1 MLEIHGKIHD
11 KYTLEFKVGYS
22 RGQRDMSASNFLMDT
37 WIFIPDAL
45 YINDKTYSK
54 SSFYRDVRTLVR
66 LITPVYSL
74 KQLGDPDEKPLSCL
88 YEACRSFVEFQTE
101 EHEKSYEHHIKMFCS
116 MMRSAV
122 RKAVNMFYEQH
133 NDVMQLEGFVASVVN
148 DIRCVISSYRNIP
161 KSVGLEH
168 VPYEQ
173 RLYFEIGDE
182 YLCRVIDMH
191 LFRAM
196 DELKRR
202 FPKNEAIVR
211 PIADYLDS
219 DLVYQSKKGFPLP
232 KDQDKENNKG
242 FLHRA
247 GQLKKYIESDL
258 YILAHKKS
266 NTFMFQQLFFMFA
279 AGLSMVFATVISFS
293 FQQTYGN
300 FTLPL
305 FIALVVSYMLKD
317 RIKDLMHYWF
327 SSRLGSRFYDYKIKL
342 ALHGEPIG
350 WGKEGFD
357 FVSEDKVPREVR
369 VHRGRVS
376 GLEAGHCSLRETVI
390 VHRHQVTLHGKQL
403 SKLSHYPLPG
413 VNEIIRVNL
422 REFLRRTDAPHVS
435 VYINEG
441 QGKYHIVATEKVYY
455 LHFVMRIKYDGVV
468 SYRRYRIQ
476 LSRRGIKQM
485 TEW

>member
-22 RGQRDMSASNFLMDT
+22 RGHKEMSVSNFVMDT

-54 SSFYRDVRTLVR
+54 ANFYRDVRTLVR

-74 KQLGDPDEKPLSCL
+74 KQLGDPKEMPLSHL
-88 YEACRSFVEFQTE
+88 FEACNSFAEAQTE
-101 EHEKSYEHHIKMFCS
+101 VNEESYEHQIKMFCS
-116 MMRSAV
+116 MVRSATRNAIRV
-122 RKAVNMFYEQH
+122 LEKQTDEVKMTEQ
-133 NDVMQLEGFVASVVN
+133 
-148 DIRCVISSYRNIP
+148 I
-161 KSVGLEH
+161 KSVIDYLRGVTKGYRDIPEQAGLNR
-168 VPYEQ
+168 VAYEQ

-196 DELKRR
+196 NELKKR
-202 FPKNEAIVR
+202 FPGNEAVIR
-211 PIADYLDS
+211 PIYEYLDA
-219 DLVYQSKKGFPLP
+219 DLEYQKQTGILLP
-232 KDQDKENNKG
+232 KEQDEENNKR

-279 AGLSMVFATVISFS
+279 AGLSMVFATIVSFS

-342 ALHGEPIG
+342 AMHGKPIG
-350 WGKEGFD
+350 WGKEGCD
-357 FVSEDKVPREVR
+357 FVNEDKVPREVR

-390 VHRHQVTLHGKQL
+390 VHRHQVALYGKRL

-413 VNEIIRVNL
+413 VNEIIRINL
-422 REFLRRTDAPHVS
+422 RDFLRRTDAPHVP

-441 QGKYHIVATEKVYY
+441 DGKCHIVSTEKVYY
-455 LHFVMRIKYDGVV
+455 LHFVMRIKYEGVV

>member
-22 RGQRDMSASNFLMDT
+22 RGHTDMSVSNFLMDT

-54 SSFYRDVRTLVR
+54 ANFYRDVRTLVR

-74 KQLGDPDEKPLSCL
+74 KQLGNPEEMPLSHL
-88 YEACRSFVEFQTE
+88 HAACMLFADMQTE
-101 EHEKSYEHHIKMFCS
+101 ENEEAYEHQIKMFCS
-116 MMRSAV
+116 MVRSATRNTISLLAKQTDV
-122 RKAVNMFYEQH
+122 VKMAEQI
-133 NDVMQLEGFVASVVN
+133 ASVITALRRV
-148 DIRCVISSYRNIP
+148 VLEYRSIP
-161 KSVGLEH
+161 EKVGLNRTA
-168 VPYEQ
+168 YEQ
-173 RLYFEIGDE
+173 RLYYDIGDE

-196 DELKRR
+196 NELRKR
-202 FPKNEAIVR
+202 FPDNDEITR
-211 PIADYLDS
+211 PISEYLDT
-219 DLVYQSKKGFPLP
+219 DLEYQKRKGFLLP
-232 KDQDKENNKG
+232 KDQEEENNKR

-279 AGLSMVFATVISFS
+279 AGLSMVFATIVSFS

-327 SSRLGSRFYDYKIKL
+327 SSHLGSRFYDYKIKL
-342 ALHGEPIG
+342 AIHGKPIG
-350 WGKEGFD
+350 WGKEGCD

-369 VHRGRVS
+369 VQRGRVS

-390 VHRHQVTLHGKQL
+390 VHRHQVALYGKRL
-403 SKLSHYPLPG
+403 SKLSHFPLPG

-422 REFLRRTDAPHVS
+422 RDFLRRTDAPHVP

-441 QGKYHIVATEKVYY
+441 NGNYHVVSTEKVYY
-455 LHFVMRIKYDGVV
+455 LHFIMRIKYEGVV